1 MTTEYAKTILIEK
14 QMSESKFREKT
25 IQDLDNENLTQN
37 EKIQK
42 ISKRCKREELINI
55 RKIDRIKRDK
65 ILENI
70 NTETNNQI
78 FKERKEIKHCL
89 G

>member
-78 FKERKEIKHCL
+78 FKEKEIKHCL

>member
-1 MTTEYAKTILIEK
+1 LTTEYAKTILIEK

-78 FKERKEIKHCL
+78 FKEKEIKHCL